1 MYLRK
6 QFYELEKRINEKKN
20 LIQVIT
26 GPRQSGK
33 TTLAQQITNKLQL
46 PYHFVS
52 ADTVPSNY
60 SLWVTQQWDIARSK
74 FKNSSSKIFLL
85 IIDEIQ
91 KINNWSE
98 YVKKEFDKDRLLKLN
113 IKVILLGSSTL
124 LISKGLTE
132 SLFGRFEMIKL
143 SHWTFKEMNEAF
155 GFSPEQYVY
164 FGGYP
169 GAVDLI
175 EDESRWRD
183 YIRNSIIETTIS
195 KDILQLTTI
204 QKPALLKNLFE
215 LACIHNGEILS
226 YNKLLG
232 QLTDAGNTTTLSH
245 YAELLDNIWML
256 TGLQKFSGSKIKSK
270 SSTPKWIVYNSALTS
285 AYNELSFK
293 ETLKDLRL
301 WGRKIEQ
308 AVGSFLIN
316 NSRIENFDLYYWR
329 DGNNE
334 VDFIIKKG
342 KKTIAIEVKSEKAT
356 FHKGLVAFS
365 EKFKP
370 MKTILV
376 SDYEWNW
383 KDFFSLNIS
392 QLFDYS

>member
-6 QFYELEKRINEKKN
+6 QLYELEKRINEKKN

-256 TGLQKFSGSKIKSK
+256 TGLQKFSGSKINSK

-334 VDFIIKKG
+334 VDFIIKTG
-342 KKTIAIEVKSEKAT
+342 KKTIAIEFKSGKAT

>member
-6 QFYELEKRINEKKN
+6 QLYELEKRINEKKN

-215 LACIHNGEILS
+215 LACIYNGEILS

-256 TGLQKFSGSKIKSK
+256 TGLQKFSGSKINSK

>member
-6 QFYELEKRINEKKN
+6 QLYELEKRINEKKN

-256 TGLQKFSGSKIKSK
+256 TGLQKFSGSKINSK

-316 NSRIENFDLYYWR
+316 SSRIENFDLYYWR

-334 VDFIIKKG
+334 VDFIIKTG
-342 KKTIAIEVKSEKAT
+342 KKTIAIEFKSGKAT

>member
-215 LACIHNGEILS
+215 LACIYNGEILS

>member
-256 TGLQKFSGSKIKSK
+256 TGLQKFSGSKINSK

-334 VDFIIKKG
+334 VDFIIKTG
-342 KKTIAIEVKSEKAT
+342 KKTIAIEFKSGKAT

>member
-6 QFYELEKRINEKKN
+6 QLYELEKRINEKKN

-256 TGLQKFSGSKIKSK
+256 TGLQKFSGSKINSK